1 MSETPQNPLSSASAS
16 APVPRRSLRQFP
28 FLREAVAAGL
38 LVIAFLVSAKFAPS
52 FLDRDYLFDATS
64 LYVEAALLALPMT
77 FIIISGNI
85 DISVAS
91 TLALTACATATLN
104 DRLHFAM
111 PLAMLCGLLL
121 GGLLGFFNGFL
132 IAKWRLPSLAVT
144 LGTYALYR
152 GMAQILLGDQSVS
165 RFPEWFAG
173 VDYRRVIGP
182 VPVPLTIFLILAL
195 LSGLLLHRTVF
206 GRWTFAV
213 GVNREASRYSGVP
226 VPFVLI
232 SLFTLSGLTAALG
245 GMLMTSRMSAAR
257 FDMAPG
263 LELDA
268 ITAVVLGGTDIF
280 GGRGTMLGTLI
291 ALGLLFVL
299 RTGMGLANV
308 TAEGQMVVIGGLL
321 LAAILFSNLLQRGGR
336 R

>member
-1 MSETPQNPLSSASAS
+1 MSETPQNPALTSAA
-16 APVPRRSLRQFP
+16 PRRALRQFP
-28 FLREAVAAGL
+28 FLREAVAAVL
-38 LVIAFLVSAKFAPS
+38 LVAAFLVSAKYSPS

-104 DRLHFAM
+104 DRLHFPM

-121 GGLLGFFNGFL
+121 GGILGFFNGFL
-132 IAKWRLPSLAVT
+132 VAKWRLPSLAVT

-152 GMAQILLGDQSVS
+152 GIAQILLGDQSVS
-165 RFPEWFAG
+165 RFPDWFAG
-173 VDYRRVIGP
+173 VDYRRVVGP
-182 VPVPLTIFLILAL
+182 VPVPLTVFLVLAL

-232 SLFTLSGLTAALG
+232 SLFTLSGVMAALG
-245 GMLMTSRMSAAR
+245 GLLMTSRMSAAR

-280 GGRGTMLGTLI
+280 GGRGTLLGTVI

-321 LAAILFSNLLQRGGR
+321 LAAILFSNLLQKK
-336 R
+336 